1 MKGST
6 LERVEFRILI
16 SHGAAMIFDRLIPVA
31 SIPGP
36 GFLRLSARSR
46 VALTLLLLGLC
57 VLGGPMRAQG
67 ISLLRDPD
75 IEHGLRELATP
86 VLRAAGLDPSHTR
99 LLVVDSAS
107 LNAFVIDH
115 TAIFLNYGLIL
126 RTSKPEML
134 QAVIA
139 HEAAHIANGHIGRRG
154 QNMRSAGTAAGLGTA
169 LAVLAGALAGG
180 EAAVGIA
187 AGTQTS
193 ALRSFLS
200 HTRAEEASAD
210 RSALTYLRR
219 AGINPRGMV
228 ELHGLFAGQEV
239 LSRRN
244 QDPYMRS
251 HPLTRDRI
259 RAAEAVVATLP
270 KAALGVDPEAAYWL
284 ARVQGKL
291 SAFKRAPK
299 WTRRRL
305 RSETYAD
312 VKLMRGAIADFRS
325 NKLDA
330 ALRQM
335 RELRSLRPNDPYYA
349 ELEGQILYEN
359 RRWAEANAAYY
370 RAAKRAPKDALILA
384 GLGRTQ
390 LSAGKPKTA
399 LATLER
405 ARLRDF
411 RNHRLLRDMSLA
423 YAQTGQPGMAS
434 VVTAERYALRGRLTD
449 AGQHAKRALG
459 LLPEGSPPWRR
470 AQDVFL
476 AYERSEKRKK
486 K

>member
-1 MKGST
+1 
-6 LERVEFRILI
+6 
-16 SHGAAMIFDRLIPVA
+16 MIFDRLIPVA
-31 SIPGP
+31 SIPALA
-36 GFLRLSARSR
+36 FLRLSARSL
-46 VALTLLLLGLC
+46 VALMVLLLSLS
-57 VLGGPMRAQG
+57 VLAAPARAQG

-86 VLRAAGLDPSHTR
+86 VLRAAGLNPSRTR

-126 RTSKPEML
+126 RTTKPEML

-154 QNMRSAGTAAGLGTA
+154 QNIRNAGTAAGLGTA
-169 LAVLAGALAGG
+169 LAVLAGALGGG

-210 RSALTYLRR
+210 RSAITYLRR

-244 QDPYMRS
+244 QDPYMQS

-270 KAALGVDPEAAYWL
+270 EDPGKDPDAAYWL

-299 WTRRRL
+299 WTKRRL
-305 RSETYAD
+305 RSETYTD

-325 NKLDA
+325 NKLNA
-330 ALRQM
+330 ALKQM

-359 RRWAEANAAYY
+359 RRWAEANAAYA
-370 RAAKRAPKDALILA
+370 RAAKQAPKDALILA

-390 LSAGKPKTA
+390 LSAGNPKTA

-423 YAQTGQPGMAS
+423 YAQTGQHGMAS
-434 VVTAERYALRGRLTD
+434 VVTAERYALRGRLSD
-449 AGQHAKRALG
+449 AGNHAKRALG